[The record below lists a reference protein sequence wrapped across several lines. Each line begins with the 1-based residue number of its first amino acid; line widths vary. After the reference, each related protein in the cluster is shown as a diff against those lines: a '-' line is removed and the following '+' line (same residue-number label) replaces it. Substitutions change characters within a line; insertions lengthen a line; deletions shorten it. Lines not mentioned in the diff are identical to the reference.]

1 MEKLFYTISEV
12 STLLEEKDTTVRFWS
27 NTFSKHLKLGRNN
40 NNNRRYSPADIKVL
54 REIKR
59 LVRDSGLTLEAVERK
74 LSAKEDG
81 TDNTL
86 RVREILLGL
95 RSSLQQISDS
105 L

>member
-12 STLLEEKDTTVRFWS
+12 SELLEERDTTVRFWS
-27 NTFSKHLKLGRNN
+27 NTFKKHLKLERNG
-40 NNNRRYSPADIKVL
+40 NNNRRYTPADIRVL

-59 LVRDSGLTLEAVERK
+59 LVRDNGLSLEAVQKK
-74 LSAKEDG
+74 LNAKADG
-81 TDNTL
+81 SDNTL
-86 RVREILLGL
+86 RVRDILLRL